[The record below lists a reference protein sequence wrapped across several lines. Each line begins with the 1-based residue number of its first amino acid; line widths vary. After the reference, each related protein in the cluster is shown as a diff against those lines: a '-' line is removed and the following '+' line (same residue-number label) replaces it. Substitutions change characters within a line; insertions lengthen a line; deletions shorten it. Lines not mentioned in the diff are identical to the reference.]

1 MSGLYGKLNK
11 EVEKVSLR
19 GGETPTASVRVED
32 NIIYVDHKA
41 DRVLDATSDR
51 PVQNKTLASRFA
63 NMDASLL
70 HMKESFEEQ
79 WALIRH
85 LHNVVEEQ
93 VKLVAQYN
101 QESIERD
108 AELLEKILELKAGLE
123 RDIANLANFIARYEE
138 ELSHLKASDAA
149 NENAINALRAAYEI
163 KMAELDATDASIRA
177 DIKNFKEVY
186 DETVDALKD
195 EDYLLHSRIDDL
207 TAQYNQKMSEL
218 DAKDAEIVQSIL
230 DAVAQHNRDIST
242 LTEKHTSEI
251 SALTEKHDSE
261 MASLESKH
269 DSDIATVRQEHA
281 DSVASL
287 TSKHDSDIAAVRQ
300 EHSDSVASLTTKHNE
315 DISSVRQEHSDSVV
329 ALESKYDTKISEITN
344 KHNTELSNLNS
355 SLIATIGQLES
366 KHDIEVSAMT
376 SKYDSKIAEV
386 EAKHASDKASMES
399 AHNQDVADINQSIAG
414 LDSKYQGKV
423 DELIA
428 ADEANAQ
435 ALESHNNDTG
445 AHSYIQGLINELDA
459 RLDAFLG
466 DGDAAAALSDLL
478 EYLQNNGDLI
488 ESLDAN
494 KINYSDIVDNLTTEA
509 TDKPLSANQGV
520 QLAASIEAMRGEM
533 SDVVDVKLEKIE
545 ADLGELTKADEELDY
560 EIKLVKSSMSELSD
574 TVYNELS
581 SLLEIDFITGGT
593 APIDEE

>member
-108 AELLEKILELKAGLE
+108 AELLEKILELKAELE
-123 RDIANLANFIARYEE
+123 RDIANLATFIARYEE

-149 NENAINALRAAYEI
+149 NETAINALRTAYEI

-186 DETVDALKD
+186 EETVDALKD

-218 DAKDAEIVQSIL
+218 DAKDAEIVQSII

-269 DSDIATVRQEHA
+269 DSDIASVRQEHA

-300 EHSDSVASLTTKHNE
+300 EHSDSVTALTTKHNE

-329 ALESKYDTKISEITN
+329 ALESKYDT
-344 KHNTELSNLNS
+344 ELSNLNS

-366 KHDIEVSAMT
+366 KHDSEVSAMT

-386 EAKHASDKASMES
+386 EAKHAADKASMES
-399 AHNQDVADINQSIAG
+399 SHNQAVADINQSIAG

-423 DELIA
+423 DSLIA
-428 ADEANAQ
+428 ADEANSQ
-435 ALESHNNDTG
+435 ALESHNNDTS
-445 AHSYIQGLINELDA
+445 AHSYIQGLISELDE

-488 ESLDAN
+488 ESLDTN
-494 KINYSDIVDNLTTEA
+494 KINYSDIVDNLTTAA

-545 ADLGELTKADEELDY
+545 TDLGELTKADEELDY
-560 EIKLVKSSMSELSD
+560 ELKLVKSSMSELSD

>member
-1 MSGLYGKLNK
+1 MGLYGKLNK
-11 EVEKVSLR
+11 EVEYVSLR
-19 GGETPTASVRVED
+19 GGETDTASVRVED

-41 DRVLDATSDR
+41 DRVLDTTSDR
-51 PVQNKTLASRFA
+51 PVQNKTLASRFE

-70 HMKESFEEQ
+70 CMKESLEEQ
-79 WALIRH
+79 WQLIRH
-85 LHNVVEEQ
+85 LHSVVEEQ

-108 AELLEKILELKAGLE
+108 VELLEKILELKAELE

-149 NENAINALRAAYEI
+149 NENAINALRTAYEI

-230 DAVAQHNRDIST
+230 DAIEQHNQDIRA
-242 LTEKHTSEI
+242 LTEKHTSELD
-251 SALTEKHDSE
+251 ALAKRHDSE
-261 MASLESKH
+261 MDALENKH
-269 DSDIATVRQEHA
+269 DSDIADVRQEHT
-281 DSVASL
+281 DSVAS
-287 TSKHDSDIAAVRQ
+287 I
-300 EHSDSVASLTTKHNE
+300 
-315 DISSVRQEHSDSVV
+315 
-329 ALESKYDTKISEITN
+329 ESKYDAKIEELTN

-355 SLIATIGQLES
+355 ALTATISQLES
-366 KHDIEVSAMT
+366 THNSD
-376 SKYDSKIAEV
+376 V
-386 EAKHASDKASMES
+386 E
-399 AHNQDVADINQSIAG
+399 DINKSISEI
-414 LDSKYQGKV
+414 DSKYQGKV

-428 ADEANAQ
+428 VDEANAQ
-435 ALESHNNDTG
+435 ALVSHNNDTG

-466 DGDAAAALSDLL
+466 DGDAATALSDLL

-488 ESLDAN
+488 ESLDTN

-520 QLAASIEAMRGEM
+520 QLAAAIEAMRGEM

-560 EIKLVKSSMSELSD
+560 ELKLVKSSMSELSD

>member
-19 GGETPTASVRVED
+19 GGETPTANVRVED

-108 AELLEKILELKAGLE
+108 AELLEKILELKAELE
-123 RDIANLANFIARYEE
+123 RDIANLATFIARYEE

-149 NENAINALRAAYEI
+149 NENAINALRTAYEI

-218 DAKDAEIVQSIL
+218 DAKDAEIVQSII

-269 DSDIATVRQEHA
+269 DSDIASVRQEHA

-287 TSKHDSDIAAVRQ
+287 HSKHDSDIAA
-300 EHSDSVASLTTKHNE
+300 
-315 DISSVRQEHSDSVV
+315 VRQEHSDSVV
-329 ALESKYDTKISEITN
+329 ALESKYDTKISEITS
-344 KHNTELSNLNS
+344 KHDTDLSNMNS

-366 KHDIEVSAMT
+366 KHDSEVSAMT

-399 AHNQDVADINQSIAG
+399 SHNQDVADINQSIAG

-423 DELIA
+423 DALIA
-428 ADEANAQ
+428 VDEANAQ
-435 ALESHNNDTG
+435 ALESHNNDTS
-445 AHSYIQGLINELDA
+445 AHSYIQGLISELDE

-488 ESLDAN
+488 ESLDTN
-494 KINYSDIVDNLTTEA
+494 KINYSDIVDNLTTVA

-533 SDVVDVKLEKIE
+533 SDVVDVKLETIE
-545 ADLGELTKADEELDY
+545 ADLGELDY

>member
-19 GGETPTASVRVED
+19 GGETPTANVRVED

-108 AELLEKILELKAGLE
+108 AELLEKILELKAELE
-123 RDIANLANFIARYEE
+123 RDIANLATFIARYEE

-149 NENAINALRAAYEI
+149 NENAINALRTAYEI

-218 DAKDAEIVQSIL
+218 DAKDAEIVQSII

-269 DSDIATVRQEHA
+269 DSDIASVRQEHA

-287 TSKHDSDIAAVRQ
+287 NSKHDSDIAA
-300 EHSDSVASLTTKHNE
+300 
-315 DISSVRQEHSDSVV
+315 VRQEHSDSVV
-329 ALESKYDTKISEITN
+329 ALESKYDTKISEITS
-344 KHNTELSNLNS
+344 KHDTDLSNMNS

-366 KHDIEVSAMT
+366 KHDSEVSAMT

-399 AHNQDVADINQSIAG
+399 SHNQDVADINQSIAG

-423 DELIA
+423 DALIA
-428 ADEANAQ
+428 VDEANAQ
-435 ALESHNNDTG
+435 ALESHNNDTS
-445 AHSYIQGLINELDA
+445 AHSYIQGLISELDE

-488 ESLDAN
+488 ESLDTN
-494 KINYSDIVDNLTTEA
+494 KINYSDIVDNLTTVA

-533 SDVVDVKLEKIE
+533 SDVVDVKLETIE
-545 ADLGELTKADEELDY
+545 ADLGELDY